1 MTITIVGVGLI
12 GGSIAKDLRVSGF
25 AAHIIG
31 VDKDKQNAS
40 YALKLGII
48 DEIMELEKAIPL
60 SDIIIISIPVKAG
73 TKLLP
78 FILDKISTNTVITD
92 VGSTKKDICD
102 AVRMHRNRKQ
112 FVAFHPIAGTEN
124 SGSKA
129 SLEGLFD
136 GKVGIICEKELSDAK
151 ALKQIAKMFQ
161 TLKMNLLF
169 MDSDSHDLH
178 VAYVSH
184 MPHVISYVLA
194 ETVLEVEK
202 STASIF
208 NLAGSGFASTARLG
222 KSPASMW
229 VPIFEQNSKHI
240 SKALDVYIKNLK
252 RFKTSIDKRDVAVM
266 QKDIESANKIREVLD
281 GIKTRSIRKIN

>member
-1 MTITIVGVGLI
+1 MIVTIIGVGLI
-12 GGSIAKDLRVSGF
+12 GGSIALDIKSRGF
-25 AAHIIG
+25 ATHIIG
-31 VDKDKQNAS
+31 VDKDKQNGLDAI
-40 YALKLGII
+40 KMGVV
-48 DEIMELEKAIPL
+48 DEMQELDKAIVIA
-60 SDIIIISIPVKAG
+60 DVIIISIPVKAT

-78 FILDKISTNTVITD
+78 YILDRVKPKTVITD

-102 AVRMHRNRKQ
+102 AVIKHKNRKQ
-112 FVAFHPIAGTEN
+112 YVAFHPIAGTEN
-124 SGSKA
+124 FGAKA
-129 SLEGLFD
+129 ALKGLFD
-136 GKVGIICEKELSDAK
+136 EKVGIICEASQSNPK
-151 ALKQIAKMFQ
+151 AVKLVEKMFKI
-161 TLKMNLLF
+161 LNMKLLF
-169 MDSDSHDLH
+169 MEADSHDMH

-202 STASIF
+202 STSTIF

-252 RFKTSIDKRDVAVM
+252 RFKNSIDKKDAVTM
-266 QKDIESANKIREVLD
+266 QKDITSANKIRNILD
-281 GIKTRSIRKIN
+281 GIKAK